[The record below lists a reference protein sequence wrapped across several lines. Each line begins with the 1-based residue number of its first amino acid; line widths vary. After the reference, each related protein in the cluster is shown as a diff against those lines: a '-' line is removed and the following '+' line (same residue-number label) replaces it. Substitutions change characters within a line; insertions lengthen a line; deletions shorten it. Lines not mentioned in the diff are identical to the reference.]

1 MRGAFTG
8 ADRDKNGLFEEADGG
23 TFFLDEIA
31 DMPLC
36 IQAKILRVLEEKEIV
51 RLGDTAPRKV
61 DVRIISATN
70 KDLKEQMGAGQFR
83 QDLYYRL
90 SAFSFRLPPL
100 RERKCDIP
108 LLASHFLEGA
118 NKRLSAETLKA
129 LDDYDWPGNVRELDN
144 EIKKLV
150 LLTGDA
156 EVIEADLLS
165 AKFSGPGSESGSQDI
180 PTSLYTDDMVF
191 SGDYSLYDF
200 LREHEKRF
208 IIRALREKKGVKK
221 HAAVLLNIPESTL
234 RLKIKDY
241 GIDLERLDS
250 Y

>member
-1 MRGAFTG
+1 
-8 ADRDKNGLFEEADGG
+8 
-23 TFFLDEIA
+23 
-31 DMPLC
+31 MPLC
-36 IQAKILRVLEEKEIV
+36 IQAKILRVLEAKEIV

-100 RERKCDIP
+100 RERKCDIS
-108 LLASHFLEGA
+108 LLASHFLQGS
-118 NKRLSAETLKA
+118 NKRLSAETIKA
-129 LDDYDWPGNVRELDN
+129 LDSYDWPGNVRELDN

-150 LLTGDA
+150 LLTGEA
-156 EVIEADLLS
+156 EIIEADLLS
-165 AKFSGPGSESGSQDI
+165 DKFSGQGPDNG
-180 PTSLYTDDMVF
+180 PTDTPAALLTDAMVF

-208 IIRALREKKGVKK
+208 IVQALREKKGVKK
-221 HAAVLLNIPESTL
+221 HAAALLNIPESTL